1 MTSSSSSLASPAA
14 EEGEGKAGRIG
25 QDRGEKK
32 EEMDTEGG
40 GRGRLIQQ
48 VDTTT
53 TTAAVSTSS
62 HQLDVETHE
71 QAAPSSTNNLLPRL
85 VGWVPSSLVTPL
97 PLPFTHTQTTLVDW
111 LQLRLLK
118 HHYCLD
124 IVCALKLCFSKT
136 IHGDIIKSSTLID
149 GHNCSFYFTPVAS
162 LPPILY

>member
-14 EEGEGKAGRIG
+14 EEGEGKSGRIG
-25 QDRGEKK
+25 RDRGEKK

-71 QAAPSSTNNLLPRL
+71 QTAPSSTNNLLPRL
-85 VGWVPSSLVTPL
+85 VGWVASSLVTPL
-97 PLPFTHTQTTLVDW
+97 PLPFTHTN
-111 LQLRLLK
+111 
-118 HHYCLD
+118 H
-124 IVCALKLCFSKT
+124 I
-136 IHGDIIKSSTLID
+136 G
-149 GHNCSFYFTPVAS
+149 
-162 LPPILY
+162 